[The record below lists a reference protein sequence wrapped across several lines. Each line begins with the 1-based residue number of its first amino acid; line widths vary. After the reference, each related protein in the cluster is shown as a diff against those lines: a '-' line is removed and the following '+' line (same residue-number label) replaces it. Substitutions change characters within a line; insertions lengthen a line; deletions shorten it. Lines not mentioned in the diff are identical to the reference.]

1 MRAPDAAAEAAARS
15 GPAQTPTQRIGSCAE
30 RGAATRVRCVPIKF
44 ADSLTHG
51 ATAAREARWCLT
63 VPDRLKACVSSL
75 RRAKEHPTASGASP
89 QQMKSTDQGQRNRL
103 ARTCC
108 AAVKRAAGTP
118 IAPASDCPRFVSCRP
133 LTPRCSD
140 KFCRPTLRHGAPAF
154 SARGCSRTSRR
165 RWQRP
170 APCRAGSAGFAD
182 TFAAIANPRSH
193 IHIGRQ
199 PATRHRRERTEKGA
213 VCATFCSSR
222 FAVARPAHETTRSV
236 A

>member
-1 MRAPDAAAEAAARS
+1 MPAWCARQQLNQCFSKAAL
-15 GPAQTPTQRIGSCAE
+15 GPAQDAGESRRLLEQ
-30 RGAATRVRCVPIKF
+30 AAP
-44 ADSLTHG
+44 ALLG
-51 ATAAREARWCLT
+51 
-63 VPDRLKACVSSL
+63 SL
-75 RRAKEHPTASGASP
+75 RRTPVQHLYGGQGGGHP
-89 QQMKSTDQGQRNRL
+89 QRMKSTDQGQRNRL

-165 RWQRP
+165 RWQWP
-170 APCRAGSAGFAD
+170 SSCCDGSAGFAD

-193 IHIGRQ
+193 IHIGRR